1 MLQNIPK
8 EKVLEVVKQGP
19 TIPGKIVKVV
29 GGDTMLIGAI
39 LSGMIATGEVK
50 YSSLKVG
57 GSPIYYIPG
66 HEARLEEFM
75 NYLNEKDLKAAHIL
89 EEEKVIQ
96 DSKLDPLTRISM
108 KTIKDFAKPFES
120 GNKLFYRYFLVE
132 KEEAERIASEI
143 IMQDEKTA
151 KDVILDTGS
160 SQTDKAVALH
170 QAVTPDP
177 IPSKEALDPEKTV
190 SQQAITAQGIPVYE
204 HKHEKKH
211 GIKHAKTHDAPDVHE
226 HKKKDFFDTIKEY
239 VHNKGLDI
247 ISKEKIK
254 KTEYSLILKNHDSNE
269 YIYCV
274 AKDKKTINEG
284 DLSTAFVFSH
294 QKKMPCIFLM
304 TGKLTK
310 KAELMS
316 QKEFKDMKIEQI
328 L

>member
-8 EKVLEVVKQGP
+8 EKILEVVKQGP
-19 TIPGKIVKVV
+19 TIPSKIVKVV

-39 LSGMIATGEVK
+39 LSGMISTGEIR

-57 GSPIYYIPG
+57 GSPIYYIPE

-75 NYLNEKDLKAAHIL
+75 QYLNDKDQKNARILK
-89 EEEKVIQ
+89 EEKVMQ
-96 DSKLDPLTRISM
+96 ESRLDPLTRVSM

-132 KEEAERIASEI
+132 KEEAERLASEI
-143 IMQDEKTA
+143 NKQDEKSA
-151 KDVILDTGS
+151 KYVILDEDS
-160 SQTDKAVALH
+160 SQTDKAIAIH
-170 QAVTPDP
+170 QAVTPEP
-177 IPSKEALDPEKTV
+177 LPAKNALDPEKIV
-190 SQQAITAQGIPVYE
+190 SPQSKPEVMVETP
-204 HKHEKKH
+204 
-211 GIKHAKTHDAPDVHE
+211 HE
-226 HKKKDFFDTIKEY
+226 HKRETMHETRHVKHHDVPHTHESKKDFFEKIKEY

-254 KTEYSLILKNHDSNE
+254 KTEYSLVLKNHDSNE

-274 AKDKKTINEG
+274 AKDKKTVNEG

-294 QKKMPCIFLM
+294 QKRMPCIFLM
-304 TGKLTK
+304 TGHLTK
-310 KAELMS
+310 KAEMMKE
-316 QKEFKDMKIEQI
+316 KEFKEMTIEI